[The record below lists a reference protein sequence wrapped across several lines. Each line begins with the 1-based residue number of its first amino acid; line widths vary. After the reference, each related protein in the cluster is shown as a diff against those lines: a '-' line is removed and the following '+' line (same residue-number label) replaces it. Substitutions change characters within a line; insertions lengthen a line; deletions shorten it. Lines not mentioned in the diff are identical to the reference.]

1 MSKHNCRRLPDEKQQ
16 HEFATKIRKMTDAQ
30 LCSFIDE
37 IQHSKE
43 NDDVAQFLNR
53 LEWMSGTGNRIGR
66 ATVAKLKAF
75 AKSEGYIRKDDFIEK
90 NY

>member
-1 MSKHNCRRLPDEKQQ
+1 MKKRNCRRLPDEKQQ
-16 HEFATKIRKMTDAQ
+16 YEFATKIRKMTDAQ

-37 IQHSKE
+37 IKGSNG

-66 ATVAKLKAF
+66 ATVAKLRAF
-75 AKSEGYIRKDDFIEK
+75 AQVEGYIRKD
-90 NY
+90 

>member
-1 MSKHNCRRLPDEKQQ
+1 MKKRNCRRLPDEKQQ

-30 LCSFIDE
+30 ICSFIDE
-37 IQHSKE
+37 IQRPNE

-75 AKSEGYIRKDDFIEK
+75 AISEGYIKEG
-90 NY
+90 